1 MIDLDHNA
9 TTPLCREAREAML
22 AVMEGPSGNPSSV
35 HASGRRTRAVLDDA
49 RDRIAA
55 LLGARSH
62 EIIFTSGG
70 TESCNL
76 AILGLARRHRSEG
89 RNHLVT
95 SVTEHHAVLH
105 AMRWLAEHEG
115 FTLTEVPVN
124 ARGMIDPEVFA
135 ACLRPE
141 TLLASVMFANNETG
155 VIQPVDHLASLCER
169 QGILFHTDAVQ
180 AFGKVPFLSTR
191 GIPFSALS
199 ATAHKFYGPPGAGF
213 LWLRSGVP
221 INTIFHGGYHENNR
235 RPGTE
240 NAVAIAGMA
249 AAAEKAV
256 TEVNAGTESSRQA
269 NLREALW
276 EGIHSLWPSAIRN
289 TPRADI
295 LPNTLNVSFPGC
307 DGETLLMGLDLEGVA
322 VSSGSACMVGSVM
335 PSHVLLAMGVP
346 EETARAT
353 VRFSLGRENTEEE
366 ISRTLAALGRVLSR
380 QIRP

>member
-9 TTPLCREAREAML
+9 TTPLCGEALEAML
-22 AVMEGPSGNPSSV
+22 AVMEGPAGNPSSV

-49 RDRIAA
+49 RDRMAA
-55 LLGARSH
+55 LVGGHPH

-76 AILGLARRHRSEG
+76 AILGLARRHRSER

-115 FTLTEVPVN
+115 FTLTEVPVD
-124 ARGMIDPEVFA
+124 ARGIIDPEAFA

-141 TLLASVMFANNETG
+141 TLLASVMIANNETG
-155 VIQPVDHLASLCER
+155 VIQPVGQLASLCER
-169 QGILFHTDAVQ
+169 RGILFHTDAVQ
-180 AFGKVPFLSTR
+180 AFGKLPLPGAR
-191 GIPFSALS
+191 DIPFTALS

-213 LWLRSGVP
+213 LWLRSGIP
-221 INTIFHGGYHENNR
+221 ISPIVHGGYHENNR

-240 NAVAIAGMA
+240 NAAAVCGMA

-256 TEVNAGTESSRQA
+256 LEVNAGTEAFRQA
-269 NLREALW
+269 RLREALW
-276 EGIHSLWPSAIRN
+276 EGIRSLRPSAVRN
-289 TPRADI
+289 TPHADI

-353 VRFSLGRENTEEE
+353 VRFSLGRGNKEGDILRVTQALEN
-366 ISRTLAALGRVLSR
+366 VLSR
-380 QIRP
+380 QIRS